1 MPQPRKYATRAE
13 QQAAYRTRKTTA
25 DRLLLARKGLPGL
38 PAIPTMPGNARWR
51 TMIQQAQI
59 LLAEAAAEMQTYHDD
74 RSEQWQD
81 STAAENLLARL
92 DQVQESLAQL
102 ESID

>member
-1 MPQPRKYATRAE
+1 MPQPRKYANRAQ
-13 QQAAYRTRKTTA
+13 QQAAYRTRKVSA
-25 DRLLLARKGLPGL
+25 DRQLLAHKGLPHL

-51 TMIQQAQI
+51 TMIQQARI
-59 LLAEAAAEMQTYHDD
+59 LLAEIAAEMQTYHDD
-74 RSEQWQD
+74 RSEQWQE
-81 STAAENLLARL
+81 STAAENLLTRL